1 MKFAHDSFYPFES
14 SGSETTESG
23 NSPWAQRGP
32 AYSHLVCQTARLI
45 YWQYASPTSNS
56 VGHGDHSLTSV

>member
-14 SGSETTESG
+14 SVTTGSG

-32 AYSHLVCQTARLI
+32 AYSCWVCQTARLI
-45 YWQYASPTSNS
+45 YWQYASPTGNS